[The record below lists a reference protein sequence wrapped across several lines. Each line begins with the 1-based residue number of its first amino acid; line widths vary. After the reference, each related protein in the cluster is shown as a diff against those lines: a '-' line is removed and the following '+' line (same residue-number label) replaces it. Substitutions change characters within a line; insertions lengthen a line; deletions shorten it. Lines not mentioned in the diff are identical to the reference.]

1 MLPRPLPLPLR
12 HPRQAPLLLHL
23 VPFLLDRPRP
33 ALPPPRR
40 AAARP
45 RAPRRPARL
54 PLHAGRFI
62 RRVRLRAGGRVRHGT
77 AEHRP
82 RAPQRRRGEASP
94 PAFPPIRRPHSRGN
108 RRTPHNRGE
117 PRAAPQTPL
126 RGESAALPAGKRG
139 NVAPAGIIA
148 VFAERFVDPQPLQ
161 RGSNPR
167 GSSRFHGFHG
177 STVRDS
183 RGSDGSRGSG
193 GCGEPV
199 AADADALRGS
209 PVSPFP
215 SGAGRSRGKPGKR
228 VYSESRGEPGG
239 DADGDAAGGIAVYGS
254 RGDGGSGRESGES
267 GKQWKQW
274 KPGLCSD
281 DQWVWN
287 GVFSARAT
295 TGE

>member
-40 AAARP
+40 FAPRP

-62 RRVRLRAGGRVRHGT
+62 RRVRLRAGGRVRHGA

-108 RRTPHNRGE
+108 RRTPHNRGQ
-117 PRAAPQTPL
+117 PRTAPQTPL

-139 NVAPAGIIA
+139 NVAPAGIVA

-167 GSSRFHGFHG
+167 GSSGFHG

-215 SGAGRSRGKPGKR
+215 SFLPLVYTLAICALFYLWFYCSFTEVILSKLQISLIGPASFIFFCFCVLPVPGQ
-228 VYSESRGEPGG
+228 VALLMSSTY
-239 DADGDAAGGIAVYGS
+239 
-254 RGDGGSGRESGES
+254 
-267 GKQWKQW
+267 Q
-274 KPGLCSD
+274 
-281 DQWVWN
+281 
-287 GVFSARAT
+287 
-295 TGE
+295 

>member
-23 VPFLLDRPRP
+23 VPLLLDRPRP

-40 AAARP
+40 SAPRP

-62 RRVRLRAGGRVRHGT
+62 RRVRLRAGGRVRHGA

-108 RRTPHNRGE
+108 RRTPRNRGQ

-126 RGESAALPAGKRG
+126 RGESGALPAGKRG
-139 NVAPAGIIA
+139 NVVPAGIVA
-148 VFAERFVDPQPLQ
+148 LFAERFVDPQPLQ

-167 GSSRFHGFHG
+167 GS
-177 STVRDS
+177 DS
-183 RGSDGSRGSG
+183 SSGSDGSG

-239 DADGDAAGGIAVYGS
+239 DADGDAAGVIAVCWSG
-254 RGDGGSGRESGES
+254 GDGGSGRESGES